1 MQTLCQESNVWNSN
15 FPKACWIICLAPK
28 VDCLV
33 TQLHKAHLY
42 SLFHHSPHWNHFTKP
57 LIRIFTTSVST
68 WYFLRPWLHSTPP
81 LTRLSPELKIPLI
94 AICKLSVK
102 GTHSSP
108 DSSFLCCPLL
118 SNQWLSNS
126 GYRPRCPE
134 VRAVVCFF
142 FLLEK

>member
-1 MQTLCQESNVWNSN
+1 MLDHLPCTKSGLSSYT
-15 FPKACWIICLAPK
+15 KHICTH
-28 VDCLV
+28 C
-33 TQLHKAHLY
+33 
-42 SLFHHSPHWNHFTKP
+42 
-57 LIRIFTTSVST
+57 FTTVPTETTSPNHSSEFSPPL
-68 WYFLRPWLHSTPP
+68 YQLGIFCLHSTPP

-126 GYRPRCPE
+126 GYQPRCPE